1 MAKKKSI
8 VDRISDT
15 VTEIVDTA
23 SAAAAEALKPD
34 PEAVAATTNEQVYIP
49 EATDAAALPAPLFRR
64 TKRGPA
70 PLRAN
75 KRVALARAK
84 KTAARSQNA
93 AKQDA
98 TVPKKVVKKAA
109 PKKSAKRTP
118 TKTAKKVAPK
128 KPAKKGKKSKK
139 GN

>member
-8 VDRISDT
+8 VGRISDA

-23 SAAAAEALKPD
+23 SAAAAEAFKPG
-34 PEAVAATTNEQVYIP
+34 PEAVAATTNEQVYVP
-49 EATDAAALPAPLFRR
+49 EATDAAATPAPLFRR
-64 TKRGPA
+64 TKHGPA
-70 PLRAN
+70 PMRAN
-75 KRVALARAK
+75 KRVAAARAK
-84 KTAARSQNA
+84 KTASRSQKA

-98 TVPKKVVKKAA
+98 KLPEKAGRKAA
-109 PKKSAKRTP
+109 PKKSAKRAP
-118 TKTAKKVAPK
+118 PKTAKKVAPK